1 MIIISQDKNKMIN
14 IDNITQIYI
23 TEDEEKT
30 AYFIRV
36 ETTFEAY
43 EDLGNYITEE
53 RAKEVFKEIVKC
65 YSCSEQLKCVV
76 HINGCLNATELN
88 NLAATSFIYE
98 MPEE

>member
-1 MIIISQDKNKMIN
+1 MIIISQDKTKIIN
-14 IDNITQIYI
+14 FKNVSEIWIAGKEIDITDNIYTGIG
-23 TEDEEKT
+23 
-30 AYFIRV
+30 
-36 ETTFEAY
+36 ETI
-43 EDLGNYITEE
+43 GNYVTEE